1 MCVYR
6 GRKYTYVEYE
16 GCAGAGLSVQGEG
29 DVEGAQGVGGG
40 AGEVSEVLGS
50 DIPHLQDG

>member
-1 MCVYR
+1 MHGGER
-6 GRKYTYVEYE
+6 STYVKDE
-16 GCAGAGLSVQGEG
+16 GHAGAGVSVQGEW

-50 DIPHLQDG
+50 EIPHL